1 MRISSKC
8 RYAIAALIFMAQK
21 AHNEEQITII
31 SIAQALD
38 ISKIYLEQVFSMLK
52 KANIVISL
60 KGSQGGYRLSLPPD
74 KIKVGEIVRAIE
86 TNLFEK
92 TDGSVSKEE
101 ASIDEAIKILVW
113 EKLDIAIS
121 DILDQVTLRE
131 LADKSTSLKSGDNFM
146 FFI

>member
-21 AHNEEQITII
+21 AYNEEQITII
-31 SIAQALD
+31 SIAQSLG

-74 KIKVGEIVRAIE
+74 KINVGEIVRAIE
-86 TNLFEK
+86 TSLFEK
-92 TDGSVSKEE
+92 TDNSVSKEE
-101 ASIDEAIKILVW
+101 ASIDEAMKILVW
-113 EKLDIAIS
+113 EKLDIVIS
-121 DILDQVTLRE
+121 DILDKVTLRE
-131 LADKSTSLKSGDNFM
+131 LADKSTSLKSGNNFM